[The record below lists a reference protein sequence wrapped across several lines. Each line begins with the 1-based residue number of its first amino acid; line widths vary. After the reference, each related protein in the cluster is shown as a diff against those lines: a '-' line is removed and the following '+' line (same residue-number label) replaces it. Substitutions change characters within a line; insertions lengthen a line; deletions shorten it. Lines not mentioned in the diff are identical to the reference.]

1 LGPVL
6 FNKSTNIHDLKKIV
20 CNIRL
25 VKQLRADTNNIVG
38 IITNISQSLS
48 LSNNTII
55 IGVLHEKI
63 GNNKETEIFLSDDA
77 VVWYLLNKGSI
88 ICIYHYY
95 QHIN

>member
-1 LGPVL
+1 MGPVL

-25 VKQLRADTNNIVG
+25 VKQLRADPNNIVG
-38 IITNISQSLS
+38 IITNISQSLL
-48 LSNNTII
+48 LSNTTII
-55 IGVLHEKI
+55 TGVLHEKI

-77 VVWYLLNKGSI
+77 VVWYLLNKGI
-88 ICIYHYY
+88 ITCIYYYY